1 MSRLI
6 AIQSYTNL
14 CLGPTHTNKTIK
26 TGDTLLI
33 FYTPFSHEIAA
44 TTQPCYEPN
53 LHDDRFA
60 DGLSPVDHR
69 REVPLWA
76 GRVFTAVRAVALPAL
91 APDVHIRVGACA
103 KQHTRTRV
111 VVSEQTINTQTNAY
125 RARKQS

>member
-1 MSRLI
+1 M
-6 AIQSYTNL
+6 
-14 CLGPTHTNKTIK
+14 
-26 TGDTLLI
+26 
-33 FYTPFSHEIAA
+33 AA
-44 TTQPCYEPN
+44 DMQACYEPN
-53 LHDDRFA
+53 LYDDWLA
-60 DGLSPVDHR
+60 DGLSLVDYR

-125 RARKQS
+125 SA